1 MTLTDRVLAVVG
13 AGPARIARVYRALAD
28 VLHRRRQDCARSG
41 TGWDQIR
48 EGCMSD
54 PIDPEAAVLVG
65 SILAVVLI
73 VSIIALVSW
82 AVS

>member
-1 MTLTDRVLAVVG
+1 
-13 AGPARIARVYRALAD
+13 
-28 VLHRRRQDCARSG
+28 
-41 TGWDQIR
+41 
-48 EGCMSD
+48 MSD
-54 PIDPEAAVLVG
+54 PIEPEGAVLVG